1 MDVTTRPALSDRL
14 RRDAYL
20 TRFGW
25 HMQDYPQREH
35 RRIRDDL
42 RREIDAAAA
51 DVGMAA
57 ALRDLGHP
65 HVLAQRYHAE
75 LDRPVPRWVAGGAAA
90 GGVVALVCLVVMT
103 YTFGALD
110 ALERMGGGRA
120 TISPLGVTTHLSV
133 SHGTVGA
140 EWQVRWGVVLAVL
153 AAAALALP
161 LTARVWRLRR
171 R

>member
-1 MDVTTRPALSDRL
+1 MSGAEDDQLVALGVGEHPPGRRVRVADEAPAGGEGRAHALLGDVV
-14 RRDAYL
+14 RD
-20 TRFGW
+20 G
-25 HMQDYPQREH
+25 HV
-35 RRIRDDL
+35 
-42 RREIDAAAA
+42 
-51 DVGMAA
+51 DVDTV
-57 ALRDLGHP
+57 ALRPGGVHLLEP
-65 HVLAQRYHAE
+65 H
-75 LDRPVPRWVAGGAAA
+75 GGAAA

-153 AAAALALP
+153 AAAALALL